1 MLNRIFGPDN
11 QMKTLKTN
19 IFALFVIAAMSM
31 QLQAQVVHATEKVL
45 LSCDRTLFLAGET
58 IAFEAGV
65 QASRHD
71 ALPRVLYVELLD
83 ASAKQLKGQK
93 IRLDKLHAEGSLP
106 IPADLVSGY
115 YFLRAYT
122 RWMRN
127 SGPSTYAWKLLKIVN
142 PRSSNVWEGTSDFTA
157 KDVATTTGFNILL
170 ADSLFSPR
178 SKVEFQMLTAQDLAG
193 SIAGVSLSVVPEAA
207 LGTDFWQLDLP
218 PAKADSFYF
227 YPETRGISLSG
238 TLTDSLGMAVGSEQV
253 YLTVVDQDRNFMSRI
268 TDSKGRFHFVLPDAD
283 GSRELFVCAG
293 HTLHGDRKLLIDNDF
308 CKAPVQL
315 PSYRFQ
321 LSPEEETLVLQMHNN
336 KVLQQ
341 KFFPADSLKKV
352 LPEQSFTPFYGT
364 PTHVLKLDDYVQLP
378 VLEEYFNE
386 LPSMVKVRKADGKRF
401 FRVIGTNAAMA
412 VFKPLVLVDL
422 VAIDDPEKVLSM
434 SPKQL
439 DRIEVVNVPYTKGDI
454 TYGGIVS
461 LITKKGDFGAIDLP
475 SSGLFLT
482 YGFYDTTAYN
492 IAQQAAAV
500 FMPDVRNTLGWWP
513 ATAADS
519 GLSKK
524 FSFYAGD
531 TQTHYVVAAKAVLN
545 DGTMLFAFKRFKVGK

>member
-1 MLNRIFGPDN
+1 M
-11 QMKTLKTN
+11 
-19 IFALFVIAAMSM
+19 
-31 QLQAQVVHATEKVL
+31 
-45 LSCDRTLFLAGET
+45 
-58 IAFEAGV
+58 
-65 QASRHD
+65 
-71 ALPRVLYVELLD
+71 
-83 ASAKQLKGQK
+83 
-93 IRLDKLHAEGSLP
+93 
-106 IPADLVSGY
+106 
-115 YFLRAYT
+115 
-122 RWMRN
+122 
-127 SGPSTYAWKLLKIVN
+127 
-142 PRSSNVWEGTSDFTA
+142 
-157 KDVATTTGFNILL
+157 
-170 ADSLFSPR
+170 
-178 SKVEFQMLTAQDLAG
+178 
-193 SIAGVSLSVVPEAA
+193 
-207 LGTDFWQLDLP
+207 
-218 PAKADSFYF
+218 
-227 YPETRGISLSG
+227 
-238 TLTDSLGMAVGSEQV
+238 
-253 YLTVVDQDRNFMSRI
+253 
-268 TDSKGRFHFVLPDAD
+268 
-283 GSRELFVCAG
+283 
-293 HTLHGDRKLLIDNDF
+293 
-308 CKAPVQL
+308 
-315 PSYRFQ
+315 
-321 LSPEEETLVLQMHNN
+321 
-336 KVLQQ
+336 
-341 KFFPADSLKKV
+341 
-352 LPEQSFTPFYGT
+352 
-364 PTHVLKLDDYVQLP
+364 LKLDDYVQLP

-531 TQTHYVVAAKAVLN
+531 TQTHYVVAAKAALN